1 MTAQRGTDTGYRT
14 VPTGGPAGPGRMRAA
29 LASNR
34 WRSAPRDVVAG
45 VSVAMVGI
53 PQSLAYAD
61 LAGMPP
67 IVGLYAGAL
76 PPVLAAVFASSP
88 YLQTGPVA
96 ITALLTFGAL
106 STMAT
111 PGSPEYV
118 SLGLALALVVGVVRV
133 LLGLLR
139 AGWLAYLM
147 SQPMLLG
154 FVPAAAIL
162 IAGSQTAK
170 ALGVAPPGYRS
181 EIADAAWALVHP
193 ASWSPA
199 AVAVSVVTAIVI
211 LGGRRLSPLFPGVLL
226 AAGLGIAISALGFYP
241 GQIVETIPAG
251 FPPFTLTAIPWT
263 RTPELL
269 LAGIL
274 IALIGFTE
282 AASISR
288 RFASEDRARWSADRE
303 FVSQGVANLAAAFT
317 GGMPCG
323 GSFSRSSVNRMSG
336 ARTRLAGGVS
346 GLTVLAFLPFATVL
360 EPLPLAV
367 LGTIVIVAV
376 IGLIR
381 LRPLIRI
388 WRVSV
393 PQAIVAWGSFLATV
407 LLAPRLDIAVLVGI
421 GLSVVVFL
429 WRSLQLE
436 IDVRAEHEVL
446 TLTPRGVLW
455 FGTAQRLDTALLD
468 ALAAHPD
475 ADRLVV
481 DLSRLGR
488 IDTTGA
494 LVLRSVLDQARAAA
508 LDTEVQGIP
517 PQSREL
523 TERVLGSEAGLLG

>member
-1 MTAQRGTDTGYRT
+1 
-14 VPTGGPAGPGRMRAA
+14 
-29 LASNR
+29 
-34 WRSAPRDVVAG
+34 
-45 VSVAMVGI
+45 MVGI

-67 IVGLYAGAL
+67 IVGLYAGAV
-76 PPVLAAVFASSP
+76 PPIIAAIFASSP

-96 ITALLTFGAL
+96 ITALLTYGAL

-111 PGSPEYV
+111 PASPEYV

-139 AGWLAYLM
+139 AGRLAYLM

-162 IAGSQTAK
+162 IAGSQTSK
-170 ALGVAPPGYRS
+170 ALGVAPPDYES

-199 AVAVSVVTAIVI
+199 AIAMSSMAAAVI
-211 LGGRRLSPLFPGVLL
+211 LLGRRLHPLFPGVLV
-226 AAGLGIAISALGFYP
+226 AAAAGIAISAGGLYP
-241 GQIVETIPAG
+241 GPVVESIPSG
-251 FPPFTLTAIPWT
+251 FPPLTLSEIPWS
-263 RTPELL
+263 RVPGLL
-269 LAGIL
+269 LSGVL

-288 RFASEDRARWSADRE
+288 RFASEDRTRWSADRE
-303 FVSQGVANLAAAFT
+303 FVSQGAANLAAAAT

-336 ARTRLAGGVS
+336 AKTPLAGAVT

-376 IGLIR
+376 IGLMR
-381 LRPLIRI
+381 FGPLIQI

-393 PQAIVAWGSFLATV
+393 PQALVAWATFLATV
-407 LLAPRLDIAVLVGI
+407 ILAPRLDIAVLIGI
-421 GLSVVVFL
+421 GFSIVVFL

-436 IDVRAEHEVL
+436 IDVEAASDSL
-446 TLTPRGVLW
+446 TFTPRGVLW
-455 FGTAQRLDTALLD
+455 FGTAQRLDAALLD
-468 ALAAHPD
+468 ALAAHPE
-475 ADRLVV
+475 ADGLVV

-494 LVLRSVLDQARAAA
+494 LVLRSMLEQARAAGLEA
-508 LDTEVQGIP
+508 TVRGIP
-517 PQSREL
+517 PQSRQL
-523 TERVLGSEAGLLG
+523 TERVLNSESDVLG

>member
-1 MTAQRGTDTGYRT
+1 VGALRAGGSRSGTDD
-14 VPTGGPAGPGRMRAA
+14 GPASW
-29 LASNR
+29 L
-34 WRSAPRDVVAG
+34 RSAPRDVVAG

-67 IVGLYAGAL
+67 IVGLYAGAV
-76 PPVLAAVFASSP
+76 PPILAAVFASSP

-96 ITALLTFGAL
+96 ITSLLTFGAL

-162 IAGSQTAK
+162 IAGSQTSK
-170 ALGVAPPGYRS
+170 ALGVAPPGYPS
-181 EIADAAWALVHP
+181 EIADAAWSLVHP
-193 ASWSPA
+193 ASWNPA
-199 AVAVSVVTAIVI
+199 AVVLSAMTVIVV

-226 AAGLGIAISALGFYP
+226 AAVLGITVSVLGLYP

-251 FPPFTLTAIPWT
+251 FPPLTVTEIPWD
-263 RTPELL
+263 RVPALL
-269 LAGIL
+269 LSGAL
-274 IALIGFTE
+274 ISLIGFTE

-288 RFASEDRARWSADRE
+288 RFASEDRTRWSADRE
-303 FVSQGVANLAAAFT
+303 FIGQGAANLAAAVT

-336 ARTRLAGGVS
+336 ARTRLAGAVT

-360 EPLPLAV
+360 EPLPLSV
-367 LGTIVIVAV
+367 LGAIVIVAV
-376 IGLIR
+376 IGLMR
-381 LRPLIRI
+381 FGPLVRI

-393 PQAIVAWGSFLATV
+393 PQAIIAWATFLATV
-407 LLAPRLDIAVLVGI
+407 LLAPRLDIAVLSGI
-421 GLSVVVFL
+421 GLSVAVFL
-429 WRSLQLE
+429 WRSFQLE
-436 IDVRAEHEVL
+436 IDIESEGEAL
-446 TLTPRGVLW
+446 TFTPRGVLW

-475 ADRLVV
+475 AGRLVV

-494 LVLRSVLDQARAAA
+494 VVLRSVLDQARAAG
-508 LDTEVQGIP
+508 LDTEVQGVP

-523 TERVLGSEAGLLG
+523 TERVLGSESDPLA

>member
-1 MTAQRGTDTGYRT
+1 
-14 VPTGGPAGPGRMRAA
+14 
-29 LASNR
+29 
-34 WRSAPRDVVAG
+34 
-45 VSVAMVGI
+45 MVGI

-67 IVGLYAGAL
+67 IVGLYAGAV
-76 PPVLAAVFASSP
+76 PPVIAAIFASSP

-96 ITALLTFGAL
+96 ITALLTYGAL
-106 STMAT
+106 STVAT
-111 PGSPEYV
+111 PASPEYV

-139 AGWLAYLM
+139 AGRLAYLM

-162 IAGSQTAK
+162 IAGSQTSK
-170 ALGVAPPGYRS
+170 ALGVPPPDYQS
-181 EIADAAWALVHP
+181 EIADAAWSLVHP

-199 AVAVSVVTAIVI
+199 AMGMSAMAAIVI
-211 LGGRRLSPLFPGVLL
+211 VLGRRLHPLFPGVLI
-226 AAGLGIAISALGFYP
+226 AAVAGIAISASGLYP
-241 GQIVETIPAG
+241 GQVVESIPAG
-251 FPPFTLTAIPWT
+251 FPPLTVSEIPWS
-263 RTPELL
+263 RVPGLL
-269 LAGIL
+269 LSGVL

-288 RFASEDRARWSADRE
+288 RFASAERTRWSADRE
-303 FVSQGVANLAAAFT
+303 FVSQGAANLAAAAT

-336 ARTRLAGGVS
+336 ARTRLAGAIT

-376 IGLIR
+376 VGLMR
-381 LRPLIRI
+381 FRPLIQI

-393 PQAIVAWGSFLATV
+393 PQALVAWTTFLATV
-407 LLAPRLDIAVLVGI
+407 ILAPRLDIAVLVGI
-421 GLSVVVFL
+421 GLSIVVFL
-429 WRSLQLE
+429 WRSLQLD
-436 IDVRAEHEVL
+436 IDVEAGRDGL
-446 TLTPRGVLW
+446 TFTPRGVLW

-475 ADRLVV
+475 AQGLVV

-494 LVLRSVLDQARAAA
+494 LVLRSTLEQARSAGLEA
-508 LDTEVQGIP
+508 TVRGVP
-517 PQSREL
+517 PQSRQL
-523 TERVLGSEAGLLG
+523 TERVLNSESDALG